1 METDPEKIF
10 APAQAAYSFVISNL
24 KEIYDLLPQEDQ
36 KRIFGGSFEKMH
48 LGFDLVLQNALL
60 KIGTV
65 DGDVSPNEAAF
76 LARLGDMGYDL
87 CDYVMAFA
95 KAAGE
100 KIEVSWGAFEKA
112 PIPTVREFTELIDV
126 AISPMTD
133 CLFSMFSLVDMVTE
147 KDYFTVLEDSVLQ
160 IADAFLAIDFSR
172 SEYENNAALAQIK
185 ADILQ
190 PIVDNN
196 IALMVALGQAKD
208 PDEAKA
214 KQLEKAKA
222 KQDAKKAKKAAKK

>member
-48 LGFDLVLQNALL
+48 LGFDLVLQNTLL

>member
-48 LGFDLVLQNALL
+48 LGFDLVLQNTLL

-222 KQDAKKAKKAAKK
+222 KQDAKKAKKATKK